1 MIKIKKSITKMKT
14 LKIKINN
21 VNFKGSGE
29 KRWIG
34 SDTSNKLYHLPCQTS
49 PQTGKE
55 CYEHSNNITKES
67 LFVHTSKSF
76 YFNLKLKKKINF
88 FFVTN

>member
-1 MIKIKKSITKMKT
+1 MKT

-34 SDTSNKLYHLPCQTS
+34 SDTSNTFPAKLHPKQEKNAMKI
-49 PQTGKE
+49 P
-55 CYEHSNNITKES
+55 IT
-67 LFVHTSKSF
+67 
-76 YFNLKLKKKINF
+76 
-88 FFVTN
+88 